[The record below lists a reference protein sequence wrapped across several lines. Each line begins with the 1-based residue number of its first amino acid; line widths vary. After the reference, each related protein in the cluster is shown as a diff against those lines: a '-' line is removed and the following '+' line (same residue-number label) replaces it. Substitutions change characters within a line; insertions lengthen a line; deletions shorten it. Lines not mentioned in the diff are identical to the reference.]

1 MSSPTSAT
9 RTCWPNVGLYGAID
23 THETLRNAM
32 ARLARLELPPQA
44 IVFTGD
50 LADRAEPKAYVKLR
64 EIVEP
69 AAAEIGAEVVW
80 VMGNHDEREHYARE
94 LFGEEITE
102 DVTQDR
108 VHDIAGL
115 RVISLDTSVPGYH
128 HGEISPAQLAWLTDQ
143 LATPAEHGTVLAMHH
158 PPIPVPMVRAAEVIE
173 LHDQHLLAEVIEG
186 TDVRGVIAG
195 HFHFSSY
202 STFAGVPVSVAS
214 STCYLADPAP
224 AGRLLSAVDGH
235 QSVTMM
241 HFYDD
246 RVVHSVVPVRTPRR
260 RPATPTTW
268 WSRSR
273 RCRLPKR
280 ARAARREGLTG
291 LGPREPGGL
300 STPGQRDS
308 TIGTITR
315 SAYAFICG
323 RVRSD
328 GGASCVSSSDCASR
342 ARVIAT
348 TSMSSSGGT
357 GSRCARSCRIRSAQN
372 AEETRSVSPASKV
385 RLTSVSSRSASSSWV
400 RMRFSRSVLI
410 VTAKKLTT

>member
-1 MSSPTSAT
+1 VIPLGQYPLPTHVVAHVSDPHLLAEH
-9 RTCWPNVGLYGAID
+9 LMYGVID

-80 VMGNHDEREHYARE
+80 VMGNHDERESYASE
-94 LFGEEITE
+94 LFGEQVTE

-108 VHDIAGL
+108 VHDVHGL

-128 HGEISPAQLAWLTDQ
+128 HGEISQDQLSWLRDE
-143 LATPAEHGTVLAMHH
+143 LATPAEHGTLLAMHH
-158 PPIPVPMVRAAEVIE
+158 PPIPVPMVRASEVIE
-173 LHDQHLLAEVIEG
+173 LHDQHLLAEVIAG
-186 TDVRGVIAG
+186 TDVRGVIGG

-241 HFYDD
+241 HLYED
-246 RVVHSVVPVRTPRR
+246 RVVHSVVPVPH
-260 RPATPTTW
+260 
-268 WSRSR
+268 
-273 RCRLPKR
+273 
-280 ARAARREGLTG
+280 
-291 LGPREPGGL
+291 
-300 STPGQRDS
+300 
-308 TIGTITR
+308 
-315 SAYAFICG
+315 
-323 RVRSD
+323 
-328 GGASCVSSSDCASR
+328 
-342 ARVIAT
+342 
-348 TSMSSSGGT
+348 
-357 GSRCARSCRIRSAQN
+357 
-372 AEETRSVSPASKV
+372 AEETVGYSLDLMEQIEALPVAERRELLSAKNSPV
-385 RLTSVSSRSASSSWV
+385 WVHETPLT
-400 RMRFSRSVLI
+400 
-410 VTAKKLTT
+410 

>member
-1 MSSPTSAT
+1 MLVRVASDSYACFVIPLGQYPLPTHVVAHVSDPHLLAE
-9 RTCWPNVGLYGAID
+9 RRLYGAID

-69 AAAEIGAEVVW
+69 AADAIGAEVVW
-80 VMGNHDEREHYARE
+80 VMGNHDEREPYARE

-115 RVISLDTSVPGYH
+115 RVVSLDTSVPGYH
-128 HGEISPAQLAWLTDQ
+128 HGEISLAQLAWLTDL
-143 LATPAEHGTVLAMHH
+143 LATPSEHGTVLAMHH

-195 HFHFSSY
+195 HIHFSSY

-246 RVVHSVVPVRTPRR
+246 RVVHSVVPVP
-260 RPATPTTW
+260 
-268 WSRSR
+268 
-273 RCRLPKR
+273 
-280 ARAARREGLTG
+280 
-291 LGPREPGGL
+291 
-300 STPGQRDS
+300 D
-308 TIGTITR
+308 
-315 SAYAFICG
+315 
-323 RVRSD
+323 
-328 GGASCVSSSDCASR
+328 
-342 ARVIAT
+342 
-348 TSMSSSGGT
+348 
-357 GSRCARSCRIRSAQN
+357 
-372 AEETRSVSPASKV
+372 AEEKAGYAYELMEQIEALPAAERHELLAAKDSPV
-385 RLTSVSSRSASSSWV
+385 WV
-400 RMRFSRSVLI
+400 HENP
-410 VTAKKLTT
+410 AD